1 MNVELSSAVDN
12 IKEISEDITLPR
24 NVKHK
29 LEIITEILENSGDI
43 SMRISKAIHEL
54 EDLVEEK
61 NLQAYSRTQ
70 LFNIISILES
80 F

>member
-1 MNVELSSAVDN
+1 MNVELVSAVDN
-12 IKEISEDITLPR
+12 IKELSEDSTLPR
-24 NVKHK
+24 NVKQK
-29 LEIITEILENSGDI
+29 LGIVTEILENSGDI
-43 SMRISKAIHEL
+43 SMKISKAIHEL

-80 F
+80 V